1 MRECS
6 GAPIRTIPA
15 KTLLSPCNSTLTMF
29 ADDTSITQSSSTIHE
44 LNARL
49 NRDASGVFAWAN
61 LNDMALNTSKTKS
74 LLITTQDKF
83 HRLNDHSLNVMINAK
98 LNEQVQHAKLL
109 GVTLDCYLTW
119 EKHID
124 NICSIVNSRLSI
136 LRRIK
141 PFLNH
146 HCALR
151 FFNSCIHNLFIY
163 CSSAW
168 GNCSSYLLSRLL
180 RLQKRA
186 ARLLLDADFTEPS
199 VSLFSN
205 SNSNG
210 FLFSTL

>member
-1 MRECS
+1 
-6 GAPIRTIPA
+6 
-15 KTLLSPCNSTLTMF
+15 
-29 ADDTSITQSSSTIHE
+29 
-44 LNARL
+44 
-49 NRDASGVFAWAN
+49 
-61 LNDMALNTSKTKS
+61 MALNTSKTKS
-74 LLITTQDKF
+74 LLITTQQKF
-83 HRLNDHSLNVMINAK
+83 HRLNDHSLKVMINGK
-98 LNEQVQHAKLL
+98 LIEQVQHAKLL
-109 GVTLDCYLTW
+109 GVTLDCHLTW

-124 NICSIVNSRLSI
+124 NICSIANSRLSL

-168 GNCSSYLLSRLL
+168 SNCSSYLLSRLL

-199 VSLFSN
+199 VTAHLLTLLPPFSIA
-205 SNSNG
+205 
-210 FLFSTL
+210 LTLILSK